1 MKKASPRP
9 RLKLRSE
16 FRIVRGVKVN
26 LVESLSTDRM
36 GASSEDEKSLSLMKL
51 LTSSKIKIKPL
62 MRKCLARPHAE
73 FPAMCLSSQEETLE
87 PEFSCLRNM
96 EYFEGA

>member
-1 MKKASPRP
+1 
-9 RLKLRSE
+9 
-16 FRIVRGVKVN
+16 
-26 LVESLSTDRM
+26 
-36 GASSEDEKSLSLMKL
+36 
-51 LTSSKIKIKPL
+51 